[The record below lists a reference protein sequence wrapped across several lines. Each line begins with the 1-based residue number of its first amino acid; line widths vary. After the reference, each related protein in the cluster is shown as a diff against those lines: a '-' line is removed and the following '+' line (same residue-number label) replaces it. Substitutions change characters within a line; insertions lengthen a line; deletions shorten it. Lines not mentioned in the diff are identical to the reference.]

1 MSINNIVHDLLPA
14 TDAGRPLAS
23 LMDHTLLKPEASAAQ
38 VARLC
43 AEARHYGF
51 AAVCVL
57 PCRLEEAV
65 GHLAG
70 SAVKAGTVVG
80 FPYGAVP
87 TAIKAREAETY
98 AALGAGELDM
108 VLAISAL
115 KDGRSDLVRDDIA
128 AVVKAGAG
136 AAVKVILETALLEP
150 MEKTLACRLAAEAG
164 AHFVKT
170 STGLLAGAT
179 AADIR
184 LLRQTVGDRLGVK
197 ASGGIRTLADARAM
211 VEAGATRLGTSA
223 AVAIVTS
230 R

>member
-1 MSINNIVHDLLPA
+1 MSLSPLAHDFLPA
-14 TDAGRPLAS
+14 TDAGRALAP
-23 LMDHTLLKPEASAAQ
+23 LMDHTLLKPDTSSAQ

-43 AEARHYGF
+43 GEARHYGF

-57 PCRLEEAV
+57 PCRLAEAV
-65 GHLAG
+65 AHLAG
-70 SAVKAGTVVG
+70 STVKAGTVVG

-98 AALGAGELDM
+98 AAMGAHELDM
-108 VLAISAL
+108 VLAMTAL
-115 KDGRSDLVRDDIA
+115 KDGQSDLVRHDIA
-128 AVVKAGAG
+128 AVVR
-136 AAVKVILETALLEP
+136 AAPCATVKVILETALLETT
-150 MEKTLACRLAAEAG
+150 EKILACRLAAEAG

-179 AADIR
+179 IADVR
-184 LLRQTVGDRLGVK
+184 LLRQTVGDHLGVK